1 MIAEVFDEC
10 FNPKRCP
17 ISWRATEKKV
27 NSIGCATGE
36 CFIVIKVQNSRIRE
50 KCMRK
55 ALSNTIEGKQAGAV
69 GCGVKRY
76 CNIRVGTRVS
86 DVTEGKRTDCFPLLE
101 GPQNDTTL
109 LSRSQPALRCVV
121 VKRVGELQFGPKCPG
136 N

>member
-1 MIAEVFDEC
+1 MDTF
-10 FNPKRCP
+10 
-17 ISWRATEKKV
+17 SQT
-27 NSIGCATGE
+27 NSHW
-36 CFIVIKVQNSRIRE
+36 IVIYRTPVAQGVHNVRRMLLTTVDSD
-50 KCMRK
+50 
-55 ALSNTIEGKQAGAV
+55 LSSEFSINGTRLIGYTYFERPYYFFFLPFD
-69 GCGVKRY
+69 CTYHLRY

-86 DVTEGKRTDCFPLLE
+86 DITEGKRTDCFPLLE